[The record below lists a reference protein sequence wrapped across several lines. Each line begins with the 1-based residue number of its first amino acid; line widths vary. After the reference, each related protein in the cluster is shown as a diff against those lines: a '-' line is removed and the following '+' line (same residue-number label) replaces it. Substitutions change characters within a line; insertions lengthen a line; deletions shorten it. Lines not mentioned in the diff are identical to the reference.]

1 MPAKRTRATKSNRA
15 KPSRSP
21 GSAADRPRFF
31 ATPAQFRAWLEKR
44 HADALELWV
53 GFHKRDTGKASITW
67 PQSVDE
73 ALCFGWIDGIRKSL
87 GDESYVIRFTP
98 RRPTGKWSAVN
109 IKRMAE
115 LEAQR
120 RVTAAGRAA
129 FARRD
134 EKKSAEYS
142 YERRFTAKLEP
153 EQERRF
159 RANRKAWS
167 YFESEAPWYRRTTTH
182 WVVSAKREETRERRL
197 ATLIDC
203 SARGRRIDGLERPG
217 RSK

>member
-1 MPAKRTRATKSNRA
+1 MAAKTTRARRS
-15 KPSRSP
+15 PSAAPSSSP

-31 ATPAQFRAWLEKR
+31 AAPDRFRAWLDKH
-44 HADALELWV
+44 HATAAELWV

-73 ALCFGWIDGIRKSL
+73 ALCFGWIDGVRKSL

-98 RRPTGKWSAVN
+98 RRSTGKWSAVN

-115 LEAQR
+115 LEAQG
-120 RVTAAGRAA
+120 RVTPAGRAA
-129 FARRD
+129 FARLD
-134 EKKSAEYS
+134 PKKSAEYS
-142 YERRFTAKLEP
+142 YERRFTARLEP
-153 EQERRF
+153 EQESRF

-203 SARGRRIDGLERPG
+203 SARGRRIEGLERPG